1 MVALQKIIPL
11 PNKVL
16 SNYSKPTVLHQVEY
30 AFKAINQGAT
40 TSVAVKGVDTAA
52 VATLKKVHK
61 TKLNMYCWKNCSLTF
76 VPTRSQTSFWMPPQ

>member
-1 MVALQKIIPL
+1 MKQAFQAD
-11 PNKVL
+11 
-16 SNYSKPTVLHQVEY
+16 SCQVEY

-61 TKLNMYCWKNCSLTF
+61 TLHSGLCDVNQYLVNMSSIWS
-76 VPTRSQTSFWMPPQ
+76 